1 MYLLETSSSL
11 CPIIYERM
19 YTHFSEYF
27 RKAGDADRQVES
39 TEAGKAQQYC
49 KPYIL
54 L

>member
-1 MYLLETSSSL
+1 M
-11 CPIIYERM
+11 
-19 YTHFSEYF
+19 
-27 RKAGDADRQVES
+27 GDGTGCDNMTAVLVKLKPEFGKQQVADQATVES